1 MKICII
7 IISSNP
13 KGKDEMNAKAN
24 NNLESSSFWSW
35 KRDGGHKR
43 QEEWS
48 RTLSPVLPPAA
59 LFVKS
64 ATKLH
69 LRYRN
74 VVIEITPKRTI
85 SSSNPIRDYFLSHH
99 GFGFV
104 LKSQKEIKNINSFR
118 KKKKKISIHTRYI

>member
-1 MKICII
+1 MTLRQVWF
-7 IISSNP
+7 
-13 KGKDEMNAKAN
+13 GV
-24 NNLESSSFWSW
+24 ESGVEGARG
-35 KRDGGHKR
+35 KRDG
-43 QEEWS
+43 QE
-48 RTLSPVLPPAA
+48 RYRRFFLP

-85 SSSNPIRDYFLSHH
+85 SSTNPIRDYFLSHH

-118 KKKKKISIHTRYI
+118 